1 MKFDIDYLP
10 MAYLDQFLNFLSTLP
25 AWLVYIFLGIS
36 AFVENIFPPIP
47 GDTITVFGAFLVGVG
62 KVGFAGV
69 YVSTTLGS
77 LAGFMTLFWVGMK
90 LGRSYFIERDHWFF
104 KAEDIVR
111 AENWFRKYGYLLI
124 FLNRFLPGIRSV
136 ISISG
141 GISRLKAGKAALL
154 ALISCAI
161 WNLIWIIVGYS
172 IGSNWEE
179 IKQTMGR
186 IMSRYNTVVL
196 ILAGAVII
204 GLIVRSYVKRM
215 RSDE

>member
-1 MKFDIDYLP
+1 

>member
-1 MKFDIDYLP
+1 MDYF
-10 MAYLDQFLNFLSTLP
+10 DQFLNFLSTLP

-90 LGRSYFIERDHWFF
+90 LGHSYFIERNHWFF

-141 GISRLKAGKAALL
+141 GISRLKADKTALL